1 MRAREPDQSG
11 YVVNDGVRVYYEVFG
26 AGQPTLLLMPTWQI
40 VHSRMWKMQIPY
52 LARHYRVVTFDPR
65 GNGRTDRPAD
75 ASAYDADRISADA
88 EAVLDA
94 TGTSSAVVVAH
105 CAGATQALVLA
116 RQHPERVE
124 ALVAMSLNL
133 DLTPAL
139 EDRRSRDFDGVLDT
153 EEGWAKDNRHYWLK
167 DWPGFV
173 EFFIGKI
180 ATEPHSTRVVEEGI
194 TWGLQTDGP
203 TMVRSE
209 DAARSAHTRT
219 LEQRQELCRS
229 LTCPVL
235 VICGDRDEIVPAA
248 RSVRAAELAGADL
261 LVIEGAGH
269 MPHLR
274 HPVVTNHAIRRFVE
288 RVSPRAPRATP
299 WLFARERT
307 RSALWIS
314 SPIGLG
320 HVLRDLAIAREVRER
335 VPDLRIEWLAQPPV
349 TGVLERAGEIVHPA
363 SAELASESEHW
374 ESAARGH
381 ELHAFDAFRRMDEIL
396 CANFMLFDEV
406 VRETAYDLW
415 VGDESWEVD
424 HFLHENPECKRAP
437 YAFTTD
443 VVGFLPVDAGDARE
457 AALAADYNAELIE
470 HRERFPYVRDLSIF
484 IGAPDELPDAD
495 FGPGLPG
502 IREWTARWF
511 DFVPYVVP
519 FDPRG
524 YRDPRALRDRL
535 GYDPDAPLLAA
546 AVGGTA
552 VGRDLLELVVEGFAH
567 LRKQLP
573 DAAMVMVTG
582 PRIDPGD
589 VADTEGLSKYGYLD
603 DAFAHLAAADAA
615 VVQGG
620 LSTTM
625 ELVAAGRPFLYFPL
639 ARHWEQR
646 HHVAHRLRHYGAGLE
661 MDYASTTP
669 SGLASALAEAMASR
683 PAYRPVPDG
692 GAAVAAGRIAS
703 LLVR

>member
-1 MRAREPDQSG
+1 MRAREPDESG

-26 AGQPTLLLMPTWQI
+26 TGEPTLLLMPTWQI
-40 VHSRMWKMQIPY
+40 VHSRMWKLQVPY

-75 ASAYDADRISADA
+75 SSAYDADRIADDA
-88 EAVLDA
+88 RAVLDA
-94 TGTSSAVVVAH
+94 TGTSQAVVVAH
-105 CAGATQALVLA
+105 CAGSTQALVLA
-116 RQHPERVE
+116 KEHPERVQ
-124 ALVAMSLNL
+124 ALVALSLNL
-133 DLTPAL
+133 RLAPAL
-139 EDRRSRDFDGVLDT
+139 PERRHRDFDAALGS
-153 EEGWAKDNRHYWLK
+153 EEGWAKENRHYWLK
-167 DWPGFV
+167 DWPGYV
-173 EFFIGKI
+173 EFFIAKTTPE
-180 ATEPHSTRVVEEGI
+180 AHSTRVIEDGVG
-194 TWGLQTDGP
+194 WGLETDGP
-203 TMVRSE
+203 TMVCSE
-209 DAARSAHTRT
+209 EAAGSVHTRT
-219 LEQRQELCRS
+219 MEQREELCRS
-229 LTCPVL
+229 LGRPAL

-269 MPHLR
+269 LPHLR
-274 HPVVTNHAIRRFVE
+274 HPVVVNHAIRDFVD
-288 RVSPRAPRATP
+288 RVCPRPARSGP
-299 WLFARERT
+299 WLFARERRRT
-307 RSALWIS
+307 ALWVS

-320 HVLRDLAIAREVRER
+320 HVLRDLAVARALRER

-349 TGVLERAGEIVHPA
+349 TGVLERAGEIVHSA
-363 SAELASESEHW
+363 SAELASESRHW
-374 ESAARGH
+374 EAAARGH

-406 VRETAYDLW
+406 VRQTPYDLW

-437 YAFTTD
+437 FAFLTD
-443 VVGFLPVDAGDARE
+443 VVGFLPVTQDERE
-457 AALAADYNAELIE
+457 GVLAADYNAEMIE
-470 HRERFPYVRDLSIF
+470 HRERFPYVRDLSLF
-484 IGAPDELPDAD
+484 IGGVDELPDAT
-495 FGPGLPG
+495 FGPGLPR
-502 IREWTARWF
+502 IRDWTARWF
-511 DFVPYVVP
+511 DSVPYVVP
-519 FDPRG
+519 FDPAD
-524 YRDPRALRDRL
+524 YRDPHALRGRL

-552 VGRDLLELVVEGFAH
+552 VGRDLLDVVVEGFAH
-567 LRKQLP
+567 LRKRVP

-582 PRIDPGD
+582 PRIDPD
-589 VADTEGLSKYGYLD
+589 EVADTEGLSKYGYLD

-646 HHVAHRLRHYGAGLE
+646 HHVAHRLRHYGAGVE
-661 MDYASTTP
+661 MDFATTTP
-669 SGLASALAEAMASR
+669 PALAAAMAAAMTSR
-683 PAYRPVPDG
+683 PAYRPVPSD
-692 GAAVAAGRIAS
+692 GAAVAAGRIAG

>member
-1 MRAREPDQSG
+1 MRAREPEESG

-26 AGQPTLLLMPTWQI
+26 TAEPTLLLMPTWQI
-40 VHSRMWKMQIPY
+40 VHSRMWKLQVPY

-75 ASAYDADRISADA
+75 STAYDADRIADDA
-88 EAVLDA
+88 RAVLDA
-94 TGTSSAVVVAH
+94 TGTPAAVVVAH
-105 CAGATQALVLA
+105 CAGSTQALVLA
-116 RQHPERVE
+116 NEHPDRVR
-124 ALVAMSLNL
+124 ALVALSLNL
-133 DLTPAL
+133 ELAPAL
-139 EDRRSRDFDGVLDT
+139 PERRDRDFDGVLES
-153 EEGWAKDNRHYWLK
+153 EEGWAKENRHYWLK
-167 DWPGFV
+167 DWPGYV
-173 EFFIGKI
+173 EFFIAKT
-180 ATEPHSTRVVEEGI
+180 ATEPHSTRVVEEGVG
-194 TWGLQTDGP
+194 WGMETDGP
-203 TMVRSE
+203 TMVCAE
-209 DAARSAHTRT
+209 DAAGSAYTDTMQHR
-219 LEQRQELCRS
+219 EDLCRS
-229 LTCPVL
+229 LTCPSL

-248 RSVRAAELAGADL
+248 RSVRAAELAGSDL

-269 MPHLR
+269 LPHLR
-274 HPVVTNHAIRRFVE
+274 HPVVVNHAIRDFVD
-288 RVSPRAPRATP
+288 RVCPPPPRTTP
-299 WLFARERT
+299 WLFARERPRT
-307 RSALWIS
+307 ALWIS

-320 HVLRDLAIAREVRER
+320 HVLRDLAVARSVRER

-363 SAELASESEHW
+363 SAELASESAHW
-374 ESAARGH
+374 EAAATGH

-406 VRETAYDLW
+406 VRDTSYDLW

-437 YAFTTD
+437 YAFLTD
-443 VVGFLPVDAGDARE
+443 VVGVLPVDDGDARE
-457 AALAADYNAELIE
+457 VALAADYNAEMIE
-470 HRERFPYVRDLSIF
+470 HRERFPYIRDLSLF
-484 IGAPDELPDAD
+484 IGATEELPDAS
-495 FGPGLPG
+495 FGEGLPG

-511 DFVPYVVP
+511 DAVPYVVP
-519 FDPRG
+519 FDAAA
-524 YRDPRALRDRL
+524 YRDPRALRERL
-535 GYDPDAPLLAA
+535 GYDPGAPLLAA

-552 VGRDLLELVVEGFAH
+552 VGRDLLDLVVEGFAH
-567 LRKQLP
+567 LRKQSP

-589 VADTEGLSKYGYLD
+589 VADTEGLSKYGYLQE
-603 DAFAHLAAADAA
+603 AFAHLAAADAA

-646 HHVAHRLRHYGAGLE
+646 HHVAHRLRHYRAGVE
-661 MDYASTTP
+661 MDYATTTP
-669 SGLASALAEAMASR
+669 STLAIAMAAAMSSR
-683 PAYRPVPDG
+683 PAYRPVPAD
-692 GAAVAAGRIAS
+692 GAATTATRIAG